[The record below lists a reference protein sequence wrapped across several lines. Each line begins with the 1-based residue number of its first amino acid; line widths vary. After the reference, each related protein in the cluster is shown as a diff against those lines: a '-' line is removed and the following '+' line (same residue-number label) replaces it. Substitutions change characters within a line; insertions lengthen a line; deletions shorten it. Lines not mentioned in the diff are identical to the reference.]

1 MDRPELAA
9 GLRSGSARSS
19 PRRWC
24 GGGSRRSS
32 GAGRTRRARRSAGAL
47 AAYNAPVGS
56 AAPADAKVKFATDA
70 ERLAAAEKAFESVK
84 SRYRFTPQAKLAELF
99 LARIAADRGDAP
111 QAIRLLGE
119 IASSRSSDPVVR
131 LAMLDLI
138 RLRVAR
144 GEGLQLVS
152 ELEAMAA
159 GKDPR
164 LPRDAALF
172 HLAEIWQHEGKPEE
186 AAKLYRK
193 LVEDFPDS
201 PVPRGRPAAPCVRG
215 LAPETRGAPG
225 VRAEARAAADRPGA
239 PGFGGAG

>member
-1 MDRPELAA
+1 MGRRLTRKQIKKDEFITFVDRAVQWTGHNWRQALIGLGAVLAA
-9 GLRSGSARSS
+9 ALVWWGVTAFL
-19 PRRWC
+19 
-24 GGGSRRSS
+24 GSRTDAASQAI
-32 GAGRTRRARRSAGAL
+32 GGAL

-56 AAPADAKVKFATDA
+56 AAPAGATLKFATDS
-70 ERLAAAEKAFESVK
+70 ERLAAAEKAFKSVK

-99 LARIAADRGDAP
+99 LARIAADRGDTT
-111 QAIRLLGE
+111 QAIRRLGE

-172 HLAEIWQHEGKPEE
+172 HLAQIWQHEGKPEE

-201 PVPRGRPAAPCVRG
+201 PYRADAQQR
-215 LAPETRGAPG
+215 LAS
-225 VRAEARAAADRPGA
+225 
-239 PGFGGAG
+239 AG

>member
-1 MDRPELAA
+1 MGRRLTRKQIKKDEFITFVDRAVQWTGQNWRQAAIGLGVVLAA
-9 GLRSGSARSS
+9 ALVWWGVTAFL
-19 PRRWC
+19 
-24 GGGSRRSS
+24 GSRTDAASQ
-32 GAGRTRRARRSAGAL
+32 AIDGAL

-56 AAPADAKVKFATDA
+56 AAPADSKVKFATDA
-70 ERLAAAEKAFESVK
+70 ERLAAAEKAFKSVK

-99 LARIAADRGDAP
+99 LAHIAADRGDAP

-144 GEGLQLVS
+144 GEGLQLVN

-186 AAKLYRK
+186 AAKLYQR

-201 PVPRGRPAAPCVRG
+201 PY
-215 LAPETRGAPG
+215 
-225 VRAEARAAADRPGA
+225 RADAQQRLSS
-239 PGFGGAG
+239 AG

>member
-1 MDRPELAA
+1 MGRRLTRKQIKKDEFISLVDRAVQWTGQNWRQAAIGLGVVLAA
-9 GLRSGSARSS
+9 ALLWWGVTAFL
-19 PRRWC
+19 
-24 GGGSRRSS
+24 GSRTDAASQAIS
-32 GAGRTRRARRSAGAL
+32 DAL

-56 AAPADAKVKFATDA
+56 AAPAGATLKFGTDT
-70 ERLAAAEKAFESVK
+70 ERLAAAEKAFKSVT
-84 SRYRFTPQAKLAELF
+84 SRFRFTPQAKLAELF
-99 LARIAADRGDAP
+99 LARIAADRGDTT
-111 QAIRLLGE
+111 QAVRLLGE

-164 LPRDAALF
+164 LPRDAAMF
-172 HLAEIWQHEGKPEE
+172 HLAQIWQHEGKPEE

-201 PVPRGRPAAPCVRG
+201 PYRADAQQH
-215 LAPETRGAPG
+215 LAS
-225 VRAEARAAADRPGA
+225 
-239 PGFGGAG
+239 AG

>member
-1 MDRPELAA
+1 MGRRLTRKQIKKDEFITFVDRAVQWTGQNWRQALIGLGVVLAA
-9 GLRSGSARSS
+9 ALVWWGVTAFL
-19 PRRWC
+19 
-24 GGGSRRSS
+24 GSRTDAASQ
-32 GAGRTRRARRSAGAL
+32 AMDGAL

-56 AAPADAKVKFATDA
+56 AAPAGAKVKFATDT
-70 ERLAAAEKAFESVK
+70 ERLAAAEKAFKSVK
-84 SRYRFTPQAKLAELF
+84 SRYRFTPQAKLADLF
-99 LARIAADRGDAP
+99 LARIAADRGDVP
-111 QAIRLLGE
+111 QAIRRLGE

-152 ELEAMAA
+152 ELDAMAA

-201 PVPRGRPAAPCVRG
+201 PYRADAQQR
-215 LAPETRGAPG
+215 LAS
-225 VRAEARAAADRPGA
+225 
-239 PGFGGAG
+239 AG

>member
-1 MDRPELAA
+1 MGRRLTRKQIKKDEFITFVDRAVQWTGQNWRQALIGLGGVLAA
-9 GLRSGSARSS
+9 ALVWWGVTAFL
-19 PRRWC
+19 
-24 GGGSRRSS
+24 GSRTDAASQAIS
-32 GAGRTRRARRSAGAL
+32 DAL

-56 AAPADAKVKFATDA
+56 AGPADAKVKFATDT
-70 ERLAAAEKAFESVK
+70 ERLAAAEKAFKSVG
-84 SRYRFTPQAKLAELF
+84 SRYRFTPQAKVAELF

-172 HLAEIWQHEGKPEE
+172 HLAEIWQREGKPEE

-201 PVPRGRPAAPCVRG
+201 PYRADAQQR
-215 LAPETRGAPG
+215 LAS
-225 VRAEARAAADRPGA
+225 
-239 PGFGGAG
+239 AG

>member
-1 MDRPELAA
+1 MGRRLTRKQIKKDEFITFVDRAVQWTGQNWRQALIGLGVVLAA
-9 GLRSGSARSS
+9 ALVWWGVTAFL
-19 PRRWC
+19 
-24 GGGSRRSS
+24 GSRTDAASQ
-32 GAGRTRRARRSAGAL
+32 AMDGAL
-47 AAYNAPVGS
+47 AAYNGPVGS
-56 AAPADAKVKFATDA
+56 AAPAGAKVKFATDT
-70 ERLAAAEKAFESVK
+70 ERLAAAEKAFKSVK
-84 SRYRFTPQAKLAELF
+84 SRYRFTPQAKLADLF
-99 LARIAADRGDAP
+99 LARIAADRGDVP
-111 QAIRLLGE
+111 QAIRRLGE

-152 ELEAMAA
+152 ELQAMAA

-201 PVPRGRPAAPCVRG
+201 PYRADAQQR
-215 LAPETRGAPG
+215 LAS
-225 VRAEARAAADRPGA
+225 
-239 PGFGGAG
+239 AG

>member
-1 MDRPELAA
+1 LTRKQIKKDEFITFVDRAVQWTGQNWRQAAIGLGVILAA
-9 GLRSGSARSS
+9 ALVWWGVSAFL
-19 PRRWC
+19 
-24 GGGSRRSS
+24 GSRTAAASQAIS
-32 GAGRTRRARRSAGAL
+32 DAL
-47 AAYNAPVGS
+47 TVYNAPVGS
-56 AAPADAKVKFATDA
+56 AAPADAKVKFATDT
-70 ERLAAAEKAFESVK
+70 ERLAAAEKAFKSVR

-99 LARIAADRGDAP
+99 LARIAVDRGDVP

-119 IASSRSSDPVVR
+119 IVSSRSSDPVVR

-152 ELEAMAA
+152 ELQAMAA

-172 HLAEIWQHEGKPEE
+172 HLAGIWEHAGKPDE

-193 LVEDFPDS
+193 LVEEFPDS
-201 PVPRGRPAAPCVRG
+201 PYRADAQQR
-215 LAPETRGAPG
+215 LAS
-225 VRAEARAAADRPGA
+225 
-239 PGFGGAG
+239 AG

>member
-1 MDRPELAA
+1 VGRRLTRKQIKKDEFITFVDRAVQWTGQNWRQAAIGLGVVLAA
-9 GLRSGSARSS
+9 ALVWWGVTAFL
-19 PRRWC
+19 
-24 GGGSRRSS
+24 GSRTDAASQ
-32 GAGRTRRARRSAGAL
+32 AIDGAL
-47 AAYNAPVGS
+47 AAYNAPIGS

-201 PVPRGRPAAPCVRG
+201 PYRADAQQR
-215 LAPETRGAPG
+215 LAS
-225 VRAEARAAADRPGA
+225 
-239 PGFGGAG
+239 AG